1 MADSVLDLKS
11 WIDSS
16 LTSCGNRAFS
26 DLESENSE
34 DSIRTSKFTATLP
47 DLDCG
52 GEGQV
57 PEPQAQL
64 LPELLSVLDESI
76 ETENSRLKVCCEND
90 EGSEERWF

>member
-1 MADSVLDLKS
+1 MLDLKS

-16 LTSCGNRAFS
+16 LTSCGSRAFS

-47 DLDCG
+47 DLDCRGG

-64 LPELLSVLDESI
+64 LPELLSVLEEDI
-76 ETENSRLKVCCEND
+76 GTENSGLKVCCEND